1 MKKIFLVAALVVIV
15 GSSTAWCQAAG
26 DDTPPPEY
34 VPYDKAPEAVKIVQ
48 PAYPA
53 MALQA
58 GVEGTVWVKIW
69 VGKDG
74 KARKA
79 IVSKSDWPL
88 LSQSAIDAAMKWTF
102 SPATIRN
109 APVDVW
115 VNVPFKFRKSRSS

>member
-1 MKKIFLVAALVVIV
+1 MKRRMLLSLLTALCAVA
-15 GSSTAWCQAAG
+15 TAWSQAQNDEA
-26 DDTPPPEY
+26 PPSEY

-74 KARKA
+74 LPKKA
-79 IVSKSDWPL
+79 IVSKSEWPVL
-88 LSQSAIDAAMKWTF
+88 NQSATDAAMRWTF
-102 SPATIRN
+102 SPATIRSS
-109 APVDVW
+109 PVDVW
-115 VNVPFKFRKSRSS
+115 INIPFRFRKSRS